1 MIEETYSKTKPSS
14 QFRSIVIFNQV
25 PDPKSKEMTEKLVEW
40 SDSLPKT
47 IEKYITIPYDLEMAV
62 ETSLGKFFFSE
73 GILNEKVQEMKE
85 YLN

>member
-1 MIEETYSKTKPSS
+1 M
-14 QFRSIVIFNQV
+14 